1 MRRVDGAPL
10 HEPDDEVEEE
20 VAAEPRG
27 DAPHEDLAVVRPGA
41 RRGHVPRQPGPL
53 PGDDG
58 RVCPEPAPNSVVGGR
73 PPRAV
78 HVEQGG
84 RHEQHLEVE
93 DGGVALERRLGVI
106 QEGVDDSVVEEPPHG
121 ELVAGPPA
129 VPLAVHVRD
138 LQLWL
143 VELRDVEPAKPRHK
157 PGAPLLLAF
166 LLLLCKRVPKLGR
179 AVVLDALLQE
189 LLTVGRAPPP
199 GDRVHRGV
207 VGVPPTQSREGAAD
221 PVAVALELH

>member
-1 MRRVDGAPL
+1 MTSGAISGGGEESARRVDGAPL

-41 RRGHVPRQPGPL
+41 RRGHVPRQPGPSAPGMSRTCRGRVPPLWPRPPPEPRHTPL

-84 RHEQHLEVE
+84 RL
-93 DGGVALERRLGVI
+93 
-106 QEGVDDSVVEEPPHG
+106 VVVVSKTLLPRSD
-121 ELVAGPPA
+121 
-129 VPLAVHVRD
+129 PLQRCT
-138 LQLWL
+138 WN
-143 VELRDVEPAKPRHK
+143 
-157 PGAPLLLAF
+157 
-166 LLLLCKRVPKLGR
+166 R
-179 AVVLDALLQE
+179 AVA
-189 LLTVGRAPPP
+189 
-199 GDRVHRGV
+199 
-207 VGVPPTQSREGAAD
+207 
-221 PVAVALELH
+221 